1 MGKARNRFRSEQ
13 RGTSTIRLLEG
24 ALTLRNRFF
33 SLLALRR
40 GFRRVRRWAL
50 WLLALLPLAALL
62 WWGAD
67 YALDKAYSMSLD
79 KVEYESHRGLIS
91 KQQALDLLGLKG
103 SVNVASIRVG
113 EMEKLLESN
122 PCIEYAHIRAD
133 LPDTL
138 SIELEERVPI
148 AYAEPESATDTG
160 TRHRLFMDPKGV
172 LFPVVEEYH
181 RDFMGVPVWYLQPGD
196 VAEFREGAVV
206 TERARRPIVELIA
219 AANNYTLREIP
230 AIREIF
236 RPKEWKIILTLD
248 DGTEVLMQVYD
259 IKGQME
265 RLAMVLEH
273 ARATGRSLRSAD
285 VIPRLN
291 PAVIYAEQ
299 PDKTEP

>member
-13 RGTSTIRLLEG
+13 RGTIKLLEG

-33 SLLALRR
+33 SRLALRR
-40 GFRRVRRWAL
+40 GFQRARRWAL

-62 WWGAD
+62 WWGTD

-79 KVEYESHRGLIS
+79 KVAYESRRGLIS
-91 KQQALDLLGLKG
+91 KQQALELLGLKG
-103 SVNVASIRVG
+103 SVNLASIRVG
-113 EMEKLLESN
+113 EMEQLLESN

-172 LFPVVEEYH
+172 LFPVVEAYH

-273 ARATGRSLRSAD
+273 ARATGRRIRSAD

-299 PDKTEP
+299 PDKPEP